1 MTAASQ
7 LRFYDVTS
15 ADGTRLRCW
24 TNDADGPTVVLANG
38 LGTNPYSW
46 PSLLDPD
53 CGVRVVSWNHRGV
66 GGSERPSDGRID
78 LGSYLEDAI
87 AVMDDAGIES
97 AVFASW
103 SIGVAVSF
111 AMAERHPERVL
122 GILGIAGVPGNTFAT
137 MLAPLHV
144 PRPLARR
151 LTRELTRATTVAGY
165 PLAPI
170 IRRIP
175 WTRATTRM
183 IQKSRFINPSA
194 DTAQLRDLLQEFC
207 TTHPA
212 WYARLAIAVADHPR
226 ISLSKITVPVTLIAG
241 RWDLLTGARDMKEA
255 SERIPHSRYVLAE
268 ATHFIPVERPQ
279 LVLDELKL
287 LLQDAGVS

>member
-1 MTAASQ
+1 MTTTPAQ

-24 TNDADGPTVVLANG
+24 TNDVDGPTVVLANG

-46 PSLLDPD
+46 PSLLDPA
-53 CGVRVVSWNHRGV
+53 CGVRIISWNHRGV
-66 GGSERPSDGRID
+66 GGTERPASGRID
-78 LGSYLEDAI
+78 MDSYIDDAI

-111 AMAERHPERVL
+111 AMAERHPDRVL

-137 MLAPLHV
+137 MLAPLKV
-144 PRPLARR
+144 PRPIARR
-151 LTRELTRATTVAGY
+151 VARELTRAVTVAGY

-170 IRRIP
+170 TQNLP
-175 WTRATTRM
+175 WTRATARM
-183 IQKSRFINPSA
+183 VQKSRFINPAA
-194 DTAQLRDLLQEFC
+194 DPDQLRDLLQEFC

-226 ISLSKITVPVTLIAG
+226 ISLSKINVPVTMIAG
-241 RWDLLTGARDMKEA
+241 RWDLLTGARDMKQA
-255 SERIPHSRYVLAE
+255 SDRIAHSRYVLAE
-268 ATHFIPVERPQ
+268 ATHFVPIERPQ
-279 LVLDELKL
+279 LVVDELKL
-287 LLQDAGVS
+287 LLADVN

>member
-1 MTAASQ
+1 MTTA
-7 LRFYDVTS
+7 LHVRFYDVTS

-46 PSLLDPD
+46 PSLLDPN
-53 CGVRVVSWNHRGV
+53 CGVHVVSWNHRGV
-66 GGSERPSDGRID
+66 GGTERPASGRID
-78 LGSYLEDAI
+78 MDSYIEDAI
-87 AVMDDAGIES
+87 AVMEDAGVES

-103 SIGVAVSF
+103 SIGVAVAF
-111 AMAERHPERVL
+111 ALADRHPERVK
-122 GILGIAGVPGNTFAT
+122 GILAIGGVPGNTFAT
-137 MLAPLHV
+137 MLSPLHV
-144 PRPLARR
+144 PRPIARR
-151 LTRELTRATTVAGY
+151 VTRGATRATTVAGY
-165 PLAPI
+165 PLAPLV
-170 IRRIP
+170 RRIP
-175 WTRATTRM
+175 WTNATTRM
-183 IQKSRFINPSA
+183 IQKSRFINPAA

-226 ISLSKITVPVTLIAG
+226 ISLSKIAFPTTFIAG

-255 SERIPHSRYVLAE
+255 SDRIPHSRYVLAE
-268 ATHFIPVERPQ
+268 ATHFIPIERPR

-287 LLQDAGVS
+287 LLAQVPSC